1 MSDNLAIWNAVKQPP
16 PTALHTINAGRLR
29 GKTDIN
35 PQWRYKTMTEQ
46 FGVCGIGWDYEVAR
60 VWQEPAPDNQVFAFA
75 EIKLYI
81 KVGDEWSRPI
91 PGLGGS
97 MLIAK
102 EKEGLHASDEG
113 YKMAITDA
121 LSVAMKM
128 LGIGADIYAGL
139 WDGSKYASPQ
149 PEPTKYSSAPQKAP
163 PAPSSKASAYN
174 KLPEANFTEQLRT
187 FWGSLRQLGWTPE
200 KVHERLGVKS
210 LKTDWIEK
218 GRTLQEA
225 YAEVTKKKPAES
237 TLTRDEASVILE
249 RMDSTWEALPRD
261 SRDYASYEAMLDDI
275 GKAVGKNW
283 REFKE

>member
-149 PEPTKYSSAPQKAP
+149 PEPIKYSSAPQKAP

-187 FWGSLRQLGWTPE
+187 FWGGLKLLGGTKE
-200 KVHERLGVKS
+200 NVYGYLGGITS
-210 LKTDWIEK
+210 LKSDWVAK
-218 GRTLQEA
+218 GHTLAEA
-225 YAEVTKKKPAES
+225 YAIAGRELATK
-237 TLTRDEASVILE
+237 ILE
-249 RMDSTWEALPRD
+249 AMGATWDMLSKD
-261 SRDYASYEAMLDDI
+261 SRDYTNYPGMLDDI
-275 GKAVGKNW
+275 GKIVGKNW